1 MEKEVIIALLGDISN
16 DIKIDLLKSEDM
28 LSNDI
33 KERIK
38 DKIVDYIEDIRYGDG
53 NEDF

>member
-28 LSNDI
+28 LSNKENKDRIIGYLEASI
-33 KERIK
+33 KSVKRKI
-38 DKIVDYIEDIRYGDG
+38 DKIK
-53 NEDF
+53 